1 LSDWT
6 KYNWFWHGVE
16 DDYPLCCI
24 FFFMNVW
31 TDGVDD
37 DVKLNWTSNKD
48 GYIPCTD
55 CLVRL
60 MEKDHGRIC

>member
-1 LSDWT
+1 MSDWT

-16 DDYPLCCI
+16 SDFPVCCI

-31 TDGVDD
+31 SDFDC
-37 DVKLNWTSNKD
+37 DVKDNWTSDRD
-48 GYIPCTD
+48 GYIPCPD

-60 MEKDHGRIC
+60 MEKHND

>member
-1 LSDWT
+1 
-6 KYNWFWHGVE
+6 
-16 DDYPLCCI
+16 
-24 FFFMNVW
+24 MNVW